1 MEDHIAKYK
10 QLEKGQSNKNIQI
23 KKPINQ
29 EVIENPIE
37 NKEVKIEKF
46 DVDETNLKPEN
57 DKNSKSRSNSIIK
70 IPNYNGNTTK
80 VTNTNYKTE
89 NEELHDPLDKIKKLY
104 NRFITHPEVRK
115 VICPFDDETEC
126 CQLCYKIFACMV
138 CLIFTWVIY
147 LIYAYK

>member
-10 QLEKGQSNKNIQI
+10 QLEKGQSIKNIQT
-23 KKPINQ
+23 KKSISPEVTESIN
-29 EVIENPIE
+29 E

-46 DVDETNLKPEN
+46 DVDETNVKSEN
-57 DKNSKSRSNSIIK
+57 DNKKSKSRSNSIIK
-70 IPNYNGNTTK
+70 IPNYAGNTTK
-80 VTNTNYKTE
+80 VSNTNT
-89 NEELHDPLDKIKKLY
+89 EELHDPLDKIKKLY

-115 VICPFDDETEC
+115 VICPFDDESEC
-126 CQLCYKIFACMV
+126 CQLCYKVFACIV